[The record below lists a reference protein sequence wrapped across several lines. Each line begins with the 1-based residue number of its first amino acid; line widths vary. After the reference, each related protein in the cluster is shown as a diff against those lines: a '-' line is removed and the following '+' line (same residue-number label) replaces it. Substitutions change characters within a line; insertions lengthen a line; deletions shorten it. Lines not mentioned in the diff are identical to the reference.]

1 MKRASSL
8 LHVFTTLFILFL
20 CTVLFSG
27 VPASA
32 VDVDRDGKDD
42 ITVYRPSTGV
52 WYILLSSTGYDINK
66 YQAYLW
72 GNPGIPVPGDYD
84 GDGKTHIADYRAS
97 EGVWYLL
104 QSSDGYDMS
113 KYKAYK
119 WGGDPA
125 DIPVPGDYDGDGTT
139 DSAVWRPG
147 DGVWYLLQS
156 SDGFDSDQIQG
167 VLVGRLD
174 RYPRSRRLRRGR

>member
-52 WYILLSSTGYDINK
+52 WYIL
-66 YQAYLW
+66 
-72 GNPGIPVPGDYD
+72 
-84 GDGKTHIADYRAS
+84 R
-97 EGVWYLL
+97 
-104 QSSDGYDMS
+104 SSDGYDRTS
-113 KYKAYK
+113 TRRTCGA
-119 WGGDPA
+119 
-125 DIPVPGDYDGDGTT
+125 T
-139 DSAVWRPG
+139 RR
-147 DGVWYLLQS
+147 QS
-156 SDGFDSDQIQG
+156 
-167 VLVGRLD
+167 RA
-174 RYPRSRRLRRGR
+174 RRL